1 MSARWLVPVG
11 LVLWCGTTLVLSEL
25 RWFSRR
31 PLDERLRP
39 YVAGGWQR
47 PGRSGVLSVG
57 SFREVVA
64 PLASTVG
71 ERLGRLFGVHEA
83 LATRLDRIHS
93 PLDPTTLR
101 VRQLTW
107 VGAAFAVAAAM
118 SLSLGLP
125 IVLGSLLV
133 LGAPLLAFLLVEQQ
147 VAGASARWQERL
159 FLELPVISEQIGM
172 LLSAGYSLGTALDRV
187 ARRGTGACAQD
198 LARVGR
204 RVRQG
209 LSDADAL
216 QEWAELADVAAV
228 DRLVGVLS
236 LNRDT
241 GDLGRLIAEEARSI
255 RREVQRQL
263 TAQIERRAQQV
274 WIPVTVATLVPGTI
288 FLAVPFLQAM
298 RLFAGS

>member
-1 MSARWLVPVG
+1 MTLR
-11 LVLWCGTTLVLSEL
+11 LVLPLGLLVWIGAALILSDL

-47 PGRSGVLSVG
+47 RGRPGILSVD

-64 PLASTVG
+64 PLASSVG
-71 ERLGRLFGVHEA
+71 DAVSRIIGANED
-83 LATRLDRIHS
+83 LATRLRRIHS
-93 PLDPTTLR
+93 PLDPTAVR
-101 VRQLTW
+101 VRQFGWAAGAFSASAVLTL
-107 VGAAFAVAAAM
+107 AIRPP
-118 SLSLGLP
+118 LP
-125 IVLGSLLV
+125 IGVLTV

-147 VAGASARWQERL
+147 VASESTRWQRRL
-159 FLELPVISEQIGM
+159 FLELPVVSEQIGM
-172 LLSAGYSLGTALDRV
+172 LLSAGYSLGAALDRIS
-187 ARRGTGACAQD
+187 RRGSGACAQD

-209 LSDADAL
+209 LSDAEAL
-216 QEWAELADVAAV
+216 REWAELADVDAV
-228 DRLVGVLS
+228 HRLVSVLS

-241 GDLGRLIAEEARSI
+241 GDLGRLISEEAKGL

-263 TAQIERRAQQV
+263 AAQIDRRAQQV
-274 WIPVTVATLVPGTI
+274 WIPVTVATLLPGTI

-298 RLFAGS
+298 QFYSSS

>member
-1 MSARWLVPVG
+1 MIRWLIPVG
-11 LVLWCGTTLVLSEL
+11 LVLWCGATLLLSEV

-31 PLDERLRP
+31 PIEERLRP

-47 PGRSGVLSVG
+47 PIRSGVLSVD

-64 PLASTVG
+64 PLASAIG
-71 ERLGRLFGVHEA
+71 ERLGRLFGVQED

-93 PLDPTTLR
+93 PLDPTALR

-107 VGAAFAVAAAM
+107 AGGAFGLAAA
-118 SLSLGLP
+118 LSLAVRP
-125 IVLGSLLV
+125 PVALGFLLV
-133 LGAPLLAFLLVEQQ
+133 LGSPLLAFLVTEQR
-147 VAGASARWQERL
+147 VAAASARWQRRL
-159 FLELPVISEQIGM
+159 FLELPVVSEQVGM
-172 LLSAGYSLGTALDRV
+172 LLSAGYSLGAALQRV
-187 ARRGTGACAQD
+187 SQRGSGACAQD

-216 QEWAELADVAAV
+216 REWADLADVVAV
-228 DRLVGVLS
+228 TRLVSVLS

-241 GDLGRLIAEEARSI
+241 GDLGRLIAEEARTI
-255 RREVQRQL
+255 RREAQRQL
-263 TAQIERRAQQV
+263 AAQIDRRAQQV
-274 WIPVTVATLVPGTI
+274 WIPVTVATLVPGTL

-298 RLFAGS
+298 RLFSGS